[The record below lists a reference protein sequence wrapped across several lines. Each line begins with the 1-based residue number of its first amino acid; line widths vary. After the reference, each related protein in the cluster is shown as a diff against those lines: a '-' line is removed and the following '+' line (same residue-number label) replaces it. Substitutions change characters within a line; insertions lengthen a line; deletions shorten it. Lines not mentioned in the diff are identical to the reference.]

1 MKKKG
6 VSYSILVKPREKE
19 ALKKSP
25 MLEEVKQLLD
35 QFKDINCEGTLDTLP
50 PKIEISHQIDFL
62 LEASL
67 RNKVVYKM
75 TPKQNKEIEKKFQ
88 ELLVKV

>member
-1 MKKKG
+1 MPK
-6 VSYSILVKPREKE
+6 
-19 ALKKSP
+19 
-25 MLEEVKQLLD
+25 EVKKLLD
-35 QFKDINCEGTLDTLP
+35 QFKNVVCEDTLATFP

-67 RNKVVYKM
+67 PNKVVYKM
-75 TPKQNKEIEKKFQ
+75 TPKHNKEIAKKFQ